1 MRCVIFVTRVQIA
14 VGLCVSP
21 VVWQSLPRI
30 HSMGRPRQAYIQSG
44 RPKWT
49 GASLGIPQGLCSSVQ
64 RNKPAKMEKKAVKI
78 SCIKLKNLILQ
89 RRDNMTYEKLSRALR
104 HYYKLNIIK
113 KERGQKL
120 LFRSECFA
128 AQFPPVFSLY
138 TDNALINL
146 SFFKGFWNSQKAV
159 ILTLNPRYMETLRMR
174 TCKTPVFHMT
184 WVRTILRFLQTVPLH
199 SLLHSKCCLLNLL

>member
-1 MRCVIFVTRVQIA
+1 MRCAIFVTRVQIS

-30 HSMGRPRQAYIQSG
+30 HSMGRPRQACIQSG
-44 RPKWT
+44 GPKWT
-49 GASLGIPQGLCSSVQ
+49 GASLGTPQGLCSSVQ
-64 RNKPAKMEKKAVKI
+64 RNKPAKMEKKTEKI

-120 LFRSECFA
+120 LFRSESFA
-128 AQFPPVFSLY
+128 AEFPPVSSLQEH
-138 TDNALINL
+138 THNTSILL
-146 SFFKGFWNSQKAV
+146 SFFEGFWNSRKAV
-159 ILTLNPRYMETLRMR
+159 VLTLNPRYMKTLWIR
-174 TCKTPVFHMT
+174 TCKTPVLHTT
-184 WVRTILRFLQTVPLH
+184 WLRIIL